1 MTIPKLSGRVIA
13 AISIGLVLVIG
24 LIAFL
29 VNNSVTNTG
38 NTKEAGLN
46 AQYLNNQNEL
56 SACVTTIRETANIAG
71 AQADKFEEVMVEV
84 IKGRYEG
91 REASPGTMF
100 SAIVEQYPDLTS
112 LSSAYERV
120 HNVVVGCRSDYKKI
134 QAKLLDQL
142 QKYDAWRTGSFT
154 VRTFGGEFPSDNLV
168 AQIGTD
174 RSRKGQV
181 ALDQMYT
188 IVVTKDTVDA
198 YKTGELVPE
207 TPFVGPKAEPTP
219 SK

>member
-1 MTIPKLSGRVIA
+1 MNIPRLSRGAIIGISLGVIA
-13 AISIGLVLVIG
+13 VVTAFVL
-24 LIAFL
+24 FL

-38 NTKEAGLN
+38 NVKEAGLN
-46 AQYLNNQNEL
+46 AQYLDNQNEL
-56 SACVTTIRETANIAG
+56 SACTTKIRETANIAG

-91 REASPGTMF
+91 REGNPGTMF
-100 SAIVEQYPDLTS
+100 SAIVEQYPDLAS

-120 HNVVVGCRSDYKKI
+120 HNVVVGCRSDYKNI
-134 QAKLLDQL
+134 QTKLLDML
-142 QKYDAWRTGSFT
+142 QKYDSWRTGSFT
-154 VRTFGGEFPSDNLV
+154 VRTFGGEYPSNNLV

-174 RSRKGQV
+174 RTRKGQV

-207 TPFVGPKAEPTP
+207 QPFPAVTSTK
-219 SK
+219 